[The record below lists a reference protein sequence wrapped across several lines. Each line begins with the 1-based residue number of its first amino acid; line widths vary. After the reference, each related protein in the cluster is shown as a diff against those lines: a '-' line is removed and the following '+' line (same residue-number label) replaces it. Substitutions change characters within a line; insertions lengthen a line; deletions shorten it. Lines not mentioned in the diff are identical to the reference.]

1 MRFLSFL
8 PLLLLLACSDAQN
21 DSASKG
27 RDTAS
32 AETSSVSD
40 PADSPGALLPQYD
53 LQAGSALRLP
63 RELEE
68 ISGLAVAPDGRLF
81 GHNDEEG
88 TVFRLDAASGAIAER
103 FSLGAIGAQDDFEG
117 IEIVGE
123 RFFLLSS
130 DGELYEFREGKDR
143 GRVDFTTIK
152 TGLSGKYD
160 VEGICA
166 DPATNDLLLVCKE
179 YPGKGYA
186 EDDEKTVYAFSL
198 ATGALNP
205 EPRFVLAAKKIRK
218 ALGLKKFKPSG
229 IARHPESGSFF
240 IISSSD
246 PAIIEIA
253 SDGKLL
259 AARKLPASFAQ
270 PEGIAIDADGRLYIG
285 SEGGRLFVPER
296 QKR

>member
-1 MRFLSFL
+1 MRFLSLL
-8 PLLLLLACSDAQN
+8 PLLCLLACSDSQN
-21 DSASKG
+21 DSASKQG
-27 RDTAS
+27 AAAAGTPATA
-32 AETSSVSD
+32 D
-40 PADSPGALLPQYD
+40 LADSPSALLPQYD
-53 LQAGSALRLP
+53 LEAGPALPLP
-63 RELEE
+63 HELEE

-88 TVFRLDAASGAIAER
+88 TVFRIDAGSGAIVER
-103 FSLGAIGAQDDFEG
+103 FSLGTIGAEDDFEG

-160 VEGICA
+160 VEGVCA

-179 YPGKGYA
+179 YAGKGYA
-186 EDDEKTVYAFSL
+186 EDDEKAVYAFSL

-205 EPRFVLAAKKIRK
+205 EPRFVLPAKRIRK
-218 ALGLKKFKPSG
+218 ALDLKKFKPSG

-246 PAIIEIA
+246 PAIVEIS
-253 SDGKLL
+253 SDGSLL
-259 AARKLPASFAQ
+259 AVRKLPASLSQ
-270 PEGIAIDADGRLYIG
+270 PEGIAFDAQGRLYIA
-285 SEGGRLFVPER
+285 SEGGKLMSIEL
-296 QKR
+296 

>member
-1 MRFLSFL
+1 MRFLSLL
-8 PLLLLLACSDAQN
+8 PLLCLIACSDSQN
-21 DSASKG
+21 DSASKEG
-27 RDTAS
+27 AAP
-32 AETSSVSD
+32 AETSSMSD
-40 PADSPGALLPQYD
+40 LADSPAALLPQYD
-53 LQAGSALRLP
+53 LQAGPALPLP
-63 RELEE
+63 HELEE

-88 TVFRLDAASGAIAER
+88 TVFRIDAGSGAIVER

-130 DGELYEFREGKDR
+130 DGELYEFREGKDG

-186 EDDEKTVYAFSL
+186 EDDEKAVYAFAL

-205 EPRFVLAAKKIRK
+205 EPRFVLPAKKIRK

-246 PAIIEIA
+246 PAIVEIS
-253 SDGKLL
+253 SDGTLL
-259 AARKLPASFAQ
+259 AARKLPASLAQ
-270 PEGIAIDADGRLYIG
+270 PEGIAFDADGRLYIG